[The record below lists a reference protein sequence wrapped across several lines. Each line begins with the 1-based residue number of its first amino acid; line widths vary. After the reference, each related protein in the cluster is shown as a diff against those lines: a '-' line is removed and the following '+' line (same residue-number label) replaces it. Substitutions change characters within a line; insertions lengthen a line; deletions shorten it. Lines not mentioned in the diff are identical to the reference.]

1 MSANFKNMFRA
12 LTVRNYRLF
21 FAGQGI
27 SLIGT
32 WIQRTT
38 MGWFVYRLTESPFL
52 LGLISFLSMI
62 PSIFISPFAGTWA
75 DRWNRHKIIIGTQIA
90 FFIQSSLLALFV
102 VTGVID
108 SSRIWVLMLLSVAQ
122 GMIEGI
128 DAPIRQS
135 FVIDLVKV
143 RSMVPNAIAMNS
155 AMFNGARLIGPALG
169 GFLIQAFGEGLCF
182 SINAVT
188 YIAVILMLFMM
199 RIQYEPAVPDK
210 ESTLKKILEG
220 WSYAWHQFPIR
231 VLVMN
236 LAVYTM
242 FGMSYAT
249 ILPVFVRDVL
259 KGQSSTMGLMLSTAG
274 IGALLGSFFL
284 ASRTTIRGI
293 ANRMLFI
300 GAGVSATLIVFSFSK
315 NIYINMPLMVIIGFG
330 MMMQMA
336 STNTLIQSVVD
347 DKMRGRVLSI
357 YTMAFT
363 AVTPFGSLL
372 VGSLSSTWGVQ
383 PALAIC
389 ALVCLIW
396 SLSGFSI
403 LGKFTRSVL
412 RMLVRS
418 KNQEIYRPKQVH
430 IAPKP
435 GLINE
440 SI

>member
-1 MSANFKNMFRA
+1 MNANFKNMFRA

-122 GMIEGI
+122 GMIEGV

-169 GFLIQAFGEGLCF
+169 GFLIQVFGEGLCF
-182 SINAVT
+182 SINAVS

-199 RIQYEPAVPDK
+199 RIQYEPMVQDK

-220 WSYAWHQFPIR
+220 WCYAWHQFPIR

-293 ANRMLFI
+293 ASRMLFI

-315 NIYINMPLMVIIGFG
+315 SIYINMPLMVIIGFG

-396 SLSGFSI
+396 SLSGLSI

-418 KNQEIYRPKQVH
+418 NNQEIYRPKQVL
-430 IAPKP
+430 ISPKP

>member
-1 MSANFKNMFRA
+1 MNANFKNMFRA

-108 SSRIWVLMLLSVAQ
+108 SSRIWVLMLLSVGQ
-122 GMIEGI
+122 GMIEGV

-169 GFLIQAFGEGLCF
+169 GFLIQVFGEGLCF
-182 SINAVT
+182 SINAVS

-199 RIQYEPAVPDK
+199 RIQYEPMVQDK

-220 WSYAWHQFPIR
+220 WRYAWHQFPIR

-293 ANRMLFI
+293 ASRMLFI

-315 NIYINMPLMVIIGFG
+315 SIYINMPLMVIIGFG

-418 KNQEIYRPKQVH
+418 NNQEIYRPKQVL
-430 IAPKP
+430 ISPKP

>member
-1 MSANFKNMFRA
+1 MNANFKNMFRA

-90 FFIQSSLLALFV
+90 FFVQSSLLALFV

-122 GMIEGI
+122 GMIEGV

-169 GFLIQAFGEGLCF
+169 GFLIQVFGEGLCF
-182 SINAVT
+182 SINAVS

-199 RIQYEPAVPDK
+199 RIQYEPMVQDK

-220 WSYAWHQFPIR
+220 WRYAWHQFPIR

-293 ANRMLFI
+293 ASRMLFI

-315 NIYINMPLMVIIGFG
+315 SIYINMPLMVIIGFG

>member
-122 GMIEGI
+122 GMIEGV

-169 GFLIQAFGEGLCF
+169 GFLIQVFGEGLCF
-182 SINAVT
+182 SINAVS

-199 RIQYEPAVPDK
+199 RIQYEPMVQDK

-220 WSYAWHQFPIR
+220 WRYAWHQFPIR

-249 ILPVFVRDVL
+249 ILPVFVREVL

-293 ANRMLFI
+293 ASRMLFI

-315 NIYINMPLMVIIGFG
+315 SIYINMPLMVIIGFG

-389 ALVCLIW
+389 ALICLIW

-418 KNQEIYRPKQVH
+418 NNQEIYRPKQVL
-430 IAPKP
+430 ISPKP

>member
-1 MSANFKNMFRA
+1 MNANFKNMFRA

-122 GMIEGI
+122 GMIEGV

-169 GFLIQAFGEGLCF
+169 GFLIQVFGEGLCF
-182 SINAVT
+182 SINAVS

-199 RIQYEPAVPDK
+199 RIQYEPMVQDK

-220 WSYAWHQFPIR
+220 WRYAWHQFPIR

-293 ANRMLFI
+293 ASRMLFI

-315 NIYINMPLMVIIGFG
+315 SIYINMPLMVIIGFG

-389 ALVCLIW
+389 ALICLIW
-396 SLSGFSI
+396 SLSGLSI

-418 KNQEIYRPKQVH
+418 KNQEIYRPKQVL
-430 IAPKP
+430 ISPKP

>member
-1 MSANFKNMFRA
+1 MSSKLSNMFRA

-38 MGWFVYRLTESPFL
+38 MGWFVYRLTDSVFL

-62 PSIFISPFAGTWA
+62 PSIFVSPFAGTWA

-90 FFIQSSLLALFV
+90 FFIQTSLLAIFV
-102 VTGVID
+102 LTGVIN
-108 SSRIWVLMLLSVAQ
+108 SSTIYILMILAVAQ
-122 GMIEGI
+122 GIIEGV

-135 FVIDLVKV
+135 FVIDLVQT

-155 AMFNGARLIGPALG
+155 AMFNAARLVGPALG
-169 GFLIQAFGEGLCF
+169 GFLIQAFGEAICF
-182 SINAVT
+182 SINAVS

-199 RIQYEPAVPDK
+199 RIKYEPQELSG
-210 ESTLKKILEG
+210 ESTVTKILEG
-220 WSYAWHQFPIR
+220 WRYAWHQFPIR
-231 VLVMN
+231 ILVMN

-249 ILPVFVRDVL
+249 LLPVFARDIL
-259 KGQSSTMGLMLSTAG
+259 KGTSGTLGLMLSTAG
-274 IGALLGSFFL
+274 IGALIGSFFL
-284 ASRTTIRGI
+284 ASRSTIRGL
-293 ANRMLFI
+293 ANRMLVI
-300 GAGVSATLIVFSFSK
+300 GMAVSFTLVVFSFS
-315 NIYINMPLMVIIGFG
+315 NSIYINLPLMVIIGFG

-336 STNTLIQSVVD
+336 STNTLIQSVVE

-372 VGSLSSTWGVQ
+372 VGSLSSKWGVQ
-383 PALAIC
+383 WAMAAC
-389 ALVCLIW
+389 SLVCFFW
-396 SLSGFSI
+396 SMSGFSI
-403 LGKFTRSVL
+403 LGKFSRSVL
-412 RMLVRS
+412 RMLIRAD
-418 KNQEIYRPKQVH
+418 NQEIYRPRQVRLSL
-430 IAPKP
+430 KP
-435 GLINE
+435 GVINE
-440 SI
+440 SV

>member
-1 MSANFKNMFRA
+1 MKISRIFRA

-122 GMIEGI
+122 GMIEGV

-169 GFLIQAFGEGLCF
+169 GFLIQ
-182 SINAVT
+182 V
-188 YIAVILMLFMM
+188 
-199 RIQYEPAVPDK
+199 
-210 ESTLKKILEG
+210 LEKVCA
-220 WSYAWHQFPIR
+220 SRSMQFPI
-231 VLVMN
+231 
-236 LAVYTM
+236 
-242 FGMSYAT
+242 S
-249 ILPVFVRDVL
+249 
-259 KGQSSTMGLMLSTAG
+259 Q
-274 IGALLGSFFL
+274 
-284 ASRTTIRGI
+284 
-293 ANRMLFI
+293 
-300 GAGVSATLIVFSFSK
+300 
-315 NIYINMPLMVIIGFG
+315 
-330 MMMQMA
+330 
-336 STNTLIQSVVD
+336 
-347 DKMRGRVLSI
+347 
-357 YTMAFT
+357 
-363 AVTPFGSLL
+363 
-372 VGSLSSTWGVQ
+372 
-383 PALAIC
+383 
-389 ALVCLIW
+389 
-396 SLSGFSI
+396 
-403 LGKFTRSVL
+403 
-412 RMLVRS
+412 
-418 KNQEIYRPKQVH
+418 
-430 IAPKP
+430 
-435 GLINE
+435 
-440 SI
+440 

>member
-1 MSANFKNMFRA
+1 MNANFKNMFRA

-122 GMIEGI
+122 GMIEGV

-169 GFLIQAFGEGLCF
+169 GFLIQVFGEGLCF
-182 SINAVT
+182 SINAVS

-199 RIQYEPAVPDK
+199 RIQYEPMVQDK

-220 WSYAWHQFPIR
+220 WRYAWHQFPIR

-293 ANRMLFI
+293 ASRMLFI

-315 NIYINMPLMVIIGFG
+315 SIYINMPLMVIIGFG

-396 SLSGFSI
+396 SLSGLSI

-418 KNQEIYRPKQVH
+418 KNQEIYRPKQVL
-430 IAPKP
+430 ISPKP

>member
-1 MSANFKNMFRA
+1 MNANFKNMFRA

-122 GMIEGI
+122 GMIEGV

-169 GFLIQAFGEGLCF
+169 GFLIQVFGEGLCF
-182 SINAVT
+182 SINAVS

-199 RIQYEPAVPDK
+199 RIQYEPMVQDK

-220 WSYAWHQFPIR
+220 WRYAWHQFPIR

-293 ANRMLFI
+293 ASRMLFI

-315 NIYINMPLMVIIGFG
+315 SIYINMPLMVIIGFG

-389 ALVCLIW
+389 ALICLIW

-418 KNQEIYRPKQVH
+418 NNQEIYRPKQVL
-430 IAPKP
+430 ISPKP

>member
-1 MSANFKNMFRA
+1 MNANFKNMFRA

-122 GMIEGI
+122 GMIEGV

-169 GFLIQAFGEGLCF
+169 GFLIQVFGEGLCF
-182 SINAVT
+182 SINAVS

-199 RIQYEPAVPDK
+199 RIQYEPMVQDK

-220 WSYAWHQFPIR
+220 WRYAWHQFPIR

-293 ANRMLFI
+293 ASRMLFI

-315 NIYINMPLMVIIGFG
+315 SIYINMPLMVIIGFG

-418 KNQEIYRPKQVH
+418 KNQEIYRPKQVL
-430 IAPKP
+430 ISPKP

>member
-1 MSANFKNMFRA
+1 MNANFKNMFRA

-27 SLIGT
+27 WLIGT

-122 GMIEGI
+122 GMIEGV

-169 GFLIQAFGEGLCF
+169 GFLIQVFGEGLCF
-182 SINAVT
+182 SINAVS

-199 RIQYEPAVPDK
+199 RIQYEPMVQDK

-220 WSYAWHQFPIR
+220 WRYAWHQFPIR

-293 ANRMLFI
+293 ASRMLFI

-315 NIYINMPLMVIIGFG
+315 SIYINMPLMVIIGFG

-418 KNQEIYRPKQVH
+418 NNQEIYRPKQVH

>member
-122 GMIEGI
+122 GMIEGV

-169 GFLIQAFGEGLCF
+169 GFLIQVFGEGLCF
-182 SINAVT
+182 SINAVS

-199 RIQYEPAVPDK
+199 RIQYEPMVQDK

-220 WSYAWHQFPIR
+220 WRYAWHQFPIR

-293 ANRMLFI
+293 ASRMLFI

-315 NIYINMPLMVIIGFG
+315 SIYINMPLMVIIGFG

-418 KNQEIYRPKQVH
+418 KNQEIYRPKQVL
-430 IAPKP
+430 ISPKP

>member
-1 MSANFKNMFRA
+1 MNANFKNMFRA

-122 GMIEGI
+122 GMIEGV

-169 GFLIQAFGEGLCF
+169 GFLIQVFGEGLCF
-182 SINAVT
+182 SINAVS

-199 RIQYEPAVPDK
+199 RIQYEPMVQDK

-220 WSYAWHQFPIR
+220 WRYAWHQFPIR

-293 ANRMLFI
+293 ASRMLFI

-315 NIYINMPLMVIIGFG
+315 SIYINMPLMVIIGFG

-418 KNQEIYRPKQVH
+418 NNQEIYRPKQVL
-430 IAPKP
+430 ISPKP